1 VAAKAQHGEKPA
13 ALFCFL
19 NKHFQLILRK
29 GNASLDNAAL
39 KWSAEA
45 MNSDEIHRPNGN

>member
-19 NKHFQLILRK
+19 NNHFQLILLN
-29 GNASLDNAAL
+29 GNDSLADAAL
-39 KWSAEA
+39 K
-45 MNSDEIHRPNGN
+45 